1 MTVKTRAPLKVLG
14 HVGLRAR
21 RAVNGDRSGRAASA
35 RQPDRVDE
43 QISTLLHSLEAE
55 LEQGPPRQAGGP
67 ANSSPP
73 TTPPPVSS
81 TTSTPDRLP
90 RPVAKPRRR
99 LLRKSRGLDR
109 PRAPRRIR
117 RPLLGDDP
125 ALREDLLLLI
135 TAVMI
140 AIGVGLAIPL
150 LIR

>member
-1 MTVKTRAPLKVLG
+1 VLG

-21 RAVNGDRSGRAASA
+21 RAMNGGPSGRPARA

-55 LEQGPPRQAGGP
+55 LEQAPSRPAGGL
-67 ANSSPP
+67 ATSPP
-73 TTPPPVSS
+73 ASPPPVGS
-81 TTSTPDRLP
+81 TTSTPDLLP
-90 RPVAKPRRR
+90 PTLAKPRRR

-117 RPLLGDDP
+117 RPLVGDNP
-125 ALREDLLLLI
+125 ALREDLLLFV

>member
-1 MTVKTRAPLKVLG
+1 M
-14 HVGLRAR
+14 
-21 RAVNGDRSGRAASA
+21 NGDPSGRSARA

-55 LEQGPPRQAGGP
+55 LEQAPSRPAGGP
-67 ANSSPP
+67 ANSSPRP
-73 TTPPPVSS
+73 SPPPVSS
-81 TTSTPDRLP
+81 TSTPRTF
-90 RPVAKPRRR
+90 AKPRRR
-99 LLRKSRGLDR
+99 LLRKSRGLER
-109 PRAPRRIR
+109 PRAPRTIR